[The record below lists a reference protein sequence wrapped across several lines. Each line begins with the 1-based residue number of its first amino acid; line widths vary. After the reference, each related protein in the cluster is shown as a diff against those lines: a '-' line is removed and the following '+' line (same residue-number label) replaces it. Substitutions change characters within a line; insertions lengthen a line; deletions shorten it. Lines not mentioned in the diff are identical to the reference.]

1 MLPCPR
7 PPLPFLKIK
16 SSRMTGIQI
25 GPQPWRLLNPMTVK
39 YIFMFISLYVC
50 IYLLLRLL
58 KDEMSDSFMFF
69 TMLGGVLDQ

>member
-1 MLPCPR
+1 
-7 PPLPFLKIK
+7 
-16 SSRMTGIQI
+16 MTGIQI
-25 GPQPWRLLNPMTVK
+25 GPQPWRLLNPMIVK

>member
-1 MLPCPR
+1 
-7 PPLPFLKIK
+7 
-16 SSRMTGIQI
+16 MTGIQI
-25 GPQPWRLLNPMTVK
+25 GPQLWRLLNPMTVK
-39 YIFMFISLYVC
+39 YMFMFISLYVC

>member
-1 MLPCPR
+1 M
-7 PPLPFLKIK
+7 I
-16 SSRMTGIQI
+16 GIQI
-25 GPQPWRLLNPMTVK
+25 GPQLWRLLNPMTVK
-39 YIFMFISLYVC
+39 YMFMFISLYVC

>member
-1 MLPCPR
+1 
-7 PPLPFLKIK
+7 
-16 SSRMTGIQI
+16 
-25 GPQPWRLLNPMTVK
+25 MTVK

>member
-1 MLPCPR
+1 
-7 PPLPFLKIK
+7 
-16 SSRMTGIQI
+16 MTGIQL